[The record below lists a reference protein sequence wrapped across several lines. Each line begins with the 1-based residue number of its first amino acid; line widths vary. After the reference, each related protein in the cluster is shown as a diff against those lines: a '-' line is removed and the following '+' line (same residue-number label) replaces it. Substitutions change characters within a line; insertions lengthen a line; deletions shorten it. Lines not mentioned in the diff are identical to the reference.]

1 MLSSEQQYRMEVA
14 QLARLTKAQEQELA
28 ARAQAGEDVRDTVL
42 LSLQTRLFNLASKY
56 ARYGSTW
63 LDLCQAASLAML
75 ETYQQAVTK
84 QNLFA
89 YLLGVARLAM
99 IACISGRDD
108 LIKTHHHQESVSVLS
123 LDYPLSK
130 EDDTPLAQVLVLSQ
144 LDVSA

>member
-14 QLARLTKAQEQELA
+14 QLPRLTKAQEQELA

-63 LDLCQAASLAML
+63 LDLCQPAILTML
-75 ETYQQAVTK
+75 ETYQQTLTK

-89 YLLGVARLAM
+89 YLLGLPRLAT
-99 IACISGRDD
+99 IAHTC
-108 LIKTHHHQESVSVLS
+108 
-123 LDYPLSK
+123 
-130 EDDTPLAQVLVLSQ
+130 A
-144 LDVSA
+144 